1 MPVEAASANTD
12 PETEDTMK
20 IKNKDKSKNRCN
32 WQQQRN
38 SKK

>member
-12 PETEDTMK
+12 PEDTMK